1 MCLTV
6 SLTLGELWCE
16 TAGLQTNWTQC
27 VGEQALAC
35 DCRPRGDSETSVAFL
50 EVAAVERLR
59 DLVCLATG
67 VDIVEDE
74 TGSCKLLWEICGW
87 LDELIAIL
95 LRA

>member
-1 MCLTV
+1 M
-6 SLTLGELWCE
+6 
-16 TAGLQTNWTQC
+16 
-27 VGEQALAC
+27 GEQALAC

-74 TGSCKLLWEICGW
+74 AGSCKLLWEICGW

>member
-1 MCLTV
+1 M
-6 SLTLGELWCE
+6 
-16 TAGLQTNWTQC
+16 
-27 VGEQALAC
+27 GEQALAWY
-35 DCRPRGDSETSVAFL
+35 CRPNVDSETGVAFL
-50 EVAAVERLR
+50 EIVTVERLR
-59 DLVCLATG
+59 DLICLATG

>member
-1 MCLTV
+1 M
-6 SLTLGELWCE
+6 
-16 TAGLQTNWTQC
+16 
-27 VGEQALAC
+27 GEQALAW

>member
-1 MCLTV
+1 MRRTGATDV
-6 SLTLGELWCE
+6 VIMELG
-16 TAGLQTNWTQC
+16 
-27 VGEQALAC
+27 
-35 DCRPRGDSETSVAFL
+35 

-74 TGSCKLLWEICGW
+74 AGSCKLLWEICGW